1 MKYWWLKLARY
12 ALPEWHGLLIIGC
25 LMLLGIALGLLTP
38 WPMKLIIDNVLDRQ
52 ELPNAVGWIKGL
64 PGAASRTGLLGWLA
78 FATVGLYLLK
88 QTVNVLHTYLKA
100 GVGSRMVFGLA
111 TDLFDVLQRRSLHF
125 HSKQRTGDL
134 IRRVTADTSCVR
146 ELVLDV
152 YLPLLTSLITMIAMC
167 VVMWNLSPSLAVFAF
182 LLIFPLAL
190 VIKFFARPMSQRKF
204 EEWEV
209 QGEMS
214 SFVEQNLSAMP
225 VVQAFGR
232 EDIEDDRFHRI
243 SQRCMQASFRSEI
256 SQHQFRV
263 GTGIVTAIGTSIV
276 MIIGGI
282 SVLENRIS
290 IGSLLVMVAYFAAL
304 YSPIETLAYLS
315 EGVASAAAGARR
327 VNDILVSDEGTI
339 MDVENARPLHRDRNL
354 SGISIRFDNVVYG
367 YASGRPVLQGISLHI
382 KPGESI
388 ALVGA
393 TGAGKSTLVSLIPRL
408 FDPWQGTVYFDD
420 LDIRQ
425 LQVSSVREN
434 VAIVPQDPFL
444 LPLSIAENI
453 AYARPHASRA
463 EIVAAAVA
471 SKADAFIQQLP
482 SGYDTIVG
490 ERGVTLSGGERQRL
504 SIARALLKNAPILI
518 LDEPTSA
525 LDAQTESLLVEAL
538 DVLMRGRTTI
548 IIAHRLSTVRKADR
562 IVVLEGGR
570 VEWNKSF
577 QQIAA
582 GTDFQI
588 I

>member
-1 MKYWWLKLARY
+1 MKYWWLNLARY
-12 ALPEWHGLLIIGC
+12 ALPEWHGLLIIGF

-64 PGAASRTGLLGWLA
+64 PGASSRTGLLGWLA

-88 QTVNVLHTYLKA
+88 QGVSVLHTYVNA

-134 IRRVTADTSCVR
+134 IRRVTANTSCVR

-167 VVMWNLSPSLAVFAF
+167 IVMWNLSPSLAVFAV

-190 VIKFFARPMSQRKF
+190 VIRFFARPMSERKF

-214 SFVEQNLSAMP
+214 SFVEQNLSAMQ

-232 EDIEDDRFHRI
+232 EDIEDDRFRRI
-243 SQRCMQASFRSEI
+243 SQQSVQASFRSEI

-282 SVLENRIS
+282 SVLEGRIS
-290 IGSLLVMVAYFAAL
+290 IGSLLVLVAYFAAL

-315 EGVASAAAGARR
+315 EGIASAAAGARR
-327 VNDILVSDEGTI
+327 VNDILETDEGTI
-339 MDVENARPLHRDRNL
+339 IDLEHARPMHRDRIS
-354 SGISIRFDNVVYG
+354 SGISIRFDNVVFG
-367 YASGRPVLQGISLHI
+367 YATGRPVLQGISLHI

-408 FDPWQGTVYFDD
+408 FDPWQGAVYFDD
-420 LDIRQ
+420 MDIRQ

-471 SKADAFIQQLP
+471 SKADAFIEQLP
-482 SGYDTIVG
+482 LGYDTIVG

-518 LDEPTSA
+518 LDEPTSS

-562 IVVLEGGR
+562 IVVLERGR

-588 I
+588 V